1 MVNSFSE
8 IDLNQIKGVLL
19 DLDDT
24 LYAYEPCHQKSL
36 HACKT
41 HAFEKYAMTVD
52 VFEANFLL
60 ARKKVHDSLSNQG
73 ASHSRLLYFQK
84 QHELIFGYTNPTYAL
99 SMEELYWN
107 TFLSNMILDGEA
119 KAFLIKL
126 KTEKIKSCIITDLT
140 AQIQM
145 RKWLKLELGN
155 YINFLVTSEEAGVE
169 KPSAAIFELALEKLN
184 LKASEV
190 IMVGDNV
197 EKDIKGAQSFGIK
210 SFLVK
215 AKTNS

>member
-8 IDLNQIKGVLL
+8 IDINQIKGVLL

-41 HAFEKYAMTVD
+41 HAFEKYAMTAD

-60 ARKKVHDSLSNQG
+60 ARKKVHDSLHHQG

-107 TFLSNMILDGEA
+107 TFLSAMILDNEA

-126 KTEKIKSCIITDLT
+126 KKEKIKSCIVTDLT

-145 RKWLKLELGN
+145 RKWMKLELGN
-155 YINFLVTSEEAGVE
+155 YIDFLVTSEEAGVE
-169 KPSAAIFELALEKLN
+169 KPSASIFKLALEKLN
-184 LKASEV
+184 LHADRV
-190 IMVGDNV
+190 IMVGDNI
-197 EKDIKGAQSFGIK
+197 EKDIKGAQNFGIK

-215 AKTNS
+215 ATTIA